1 MSQNQ
6 SELIV
11 ITKAKELIVITK
23 AKELC
28 SYVMTVTQ
36 PYDN

>member
-1 MSQNQ
+1 MSQEKQ
-6 SELIV
+6 S
-11 ITKAKELIVITK
+11 ELIVITK

-28 SYVMTVTQ
+28 SYVMTVTP